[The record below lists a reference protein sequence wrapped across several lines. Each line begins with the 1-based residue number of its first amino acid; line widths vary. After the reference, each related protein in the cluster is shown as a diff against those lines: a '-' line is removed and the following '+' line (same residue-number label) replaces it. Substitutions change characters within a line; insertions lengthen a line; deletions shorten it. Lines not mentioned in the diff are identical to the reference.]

1 MDTTNTNHVHD
12 SKTVYEGLTSRQI
25 VRLKHRIK
33 SLHRTPKG
41 LFITDSNGAIAMCT
55 RLSKDRSVRIAAPN
69 GKVKFGLSLDILNEN
84 VAKTK

>member
-1 MDTTNTNHVHD
+1 MDTTQTNHVHD

-41 LFITDSNGAIAMCT
+41 LFITDSKGAIAMCT
-55 RLSKDRSVRIAAPN
+55 KLSKDRSVRTAAPN
-69 GKVKFGLSLDILNEN
+69 GKVLIYR
-84 VAKTK
+84 